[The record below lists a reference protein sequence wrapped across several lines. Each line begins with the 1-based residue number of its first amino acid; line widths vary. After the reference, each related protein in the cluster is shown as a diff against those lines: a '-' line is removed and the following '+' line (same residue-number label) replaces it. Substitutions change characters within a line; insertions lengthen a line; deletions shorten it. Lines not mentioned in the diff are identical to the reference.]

1 MNTLKS
7 NSIPNEYY
15 LGDLPGTLQYKKTI
29 NELINITIPEVVRCG
44 EDEPNWM
51 HEPCTI
57 ENRDLLLPHTK
68 NPEEWILIM
77 AISRCDTENDCI
89 WTKGA
94 LMNKETK
101 EIALMTASNV
111 ESSITKENRAIRSF
125 ADGWF
130 IGHYRM
136 GAPIQ
141 FWIDLSNVCR
151 QYV

>member
-1 MNTLKS
+1 MNILKP
-7 NSIPNEYY
+7 NSIPDEYY

-29 NELINITIPEVVRCG
+29 NELVNITFPEVVRCG
-44 EDEPNWM
+44 EDAPTWM

-57 ENRDLLLPHTK
+57 ANRDSLLPYTK
-68 NPEEWILIM
+68 NPNEWILIM
-77 AISRCDTENDCI
+77 VISKYDSENDCI

-101 EIALMTASNV
+101 EIALMTACNS
-111 ESSITKENRAIRSF
+111 ESAITKENRAIRSNT
-125 ADGWF
+125 DGWF

-136 GAPIQ
+136 GAPLQ

-151 QYV
+151 QYM

>member
-1 MNTLKS
+1 MNVLKP
-7 NSIPNEYY
+7 NSMPDEYY

-29 NELINITIPEVVRCG
+29 NELVNITIPEVVRCG
-44 EDEPNWM
+44 EDTPTWM

-57 ENRDLLLPHTK
+57 ANRDSLLPYTK
-68 NPEEWILIM
+68 KPEEWILIM
-77 AISRCDTENDCI
+77 VISRVDSENDCI

-101 EIALMTASNV
+101 EIALMTTCNS
-111 ESSITKENRAIRSF
+111 ESAITKENRAIRSN

-136 GAPIQ
+136 GAPLQ
-141 FWIDLSNVCR
+141 FWTDLSNVCR
-151 QYV
+151 QYM